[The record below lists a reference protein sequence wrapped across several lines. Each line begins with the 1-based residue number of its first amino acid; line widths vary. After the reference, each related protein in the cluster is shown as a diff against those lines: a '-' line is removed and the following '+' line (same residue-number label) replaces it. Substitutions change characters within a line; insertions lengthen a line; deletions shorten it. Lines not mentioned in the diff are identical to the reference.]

1 MQKTDIWMPLYIGDY
16 LADTSRLTTEQH
28 GAYLLL
34 LMDYW
39 RSGRLPNNDQ
49 VLAQITKLPLETW
62 LIHKGVLQG
71 FFEIVDGELIHSRV
85 EKELD
90 DSKDRKLSQ
99 LKKSILGNYKKYGS
113 VDERVKTNPKLKDW
127 WDNLF
132 LKISPKESLKDPSS
146 PSSSPSSNKKH
157 IYIPL
162 DVDAN
167 DFKEWM
173 AIRKKHKKDWS
184 ERVEKRIRK
193 EGDKLGWNLQKV
205 TEYCIDKQWA
215 NFEAEWVNK
224 SVTSKPNDTKSG
236 FAQIIY
242 GLGDDNV
249 KQIA

>member
-49 VLAQITKLPLETW
+49 VLAQITKLPLDVW
-62 LIHKGVLQG
+62 LVHKGVLQG
-71 FFEIVDGELIHSRV
+71 FFDVVDGELIHSRV

-113 VDERVKTNPKLKDW
+113 IDERVKTDPKLKDW
-127 WDNLF
+127 WDCLF
-132 LKISPKESLKDPSS
+132 PKISPKESLKDPSS
-146 PSSSPSSNKKH
+146 PSPSSSSNKNN

-184 ERVEKRIRK
+184 VRTEKRIRK
-193 EGDKLGWNLQKV
+193 EADKLGWSLQKV
-205 TEYCIDKQWA
+205 AEYCIDKQWA
-215 NFEAEWVNK
+215 NFEASWVDK
-224 SVTSKPNDTKSG
+224 SVLSKRNDAKSG
-236 FAQIIY
+236 FAQVIY

-249 KQIA
+249 LKIA